1 MSNAN
6 VPAVPIPG
14 FNTGREAQYAKRI
27 KELEE
32 ELRLMKVESDKNV
45 NWSFFARSFAYRV
58 LVETDDC

>member
-1 MSNAN
+1 M
-6 VPAVPIPG
+6 PAAPIPG

-45 NWSFFARSFAYRV
+45 R
-58 LVETDDC
+58 